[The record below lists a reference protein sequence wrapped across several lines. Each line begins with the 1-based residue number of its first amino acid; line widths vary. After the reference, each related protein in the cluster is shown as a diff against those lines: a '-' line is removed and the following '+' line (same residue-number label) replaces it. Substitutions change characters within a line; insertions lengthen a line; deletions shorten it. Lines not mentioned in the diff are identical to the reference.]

1 MKKLLIM
8 VPVLASAASFQ
19 ILEQNVTYLGQAYAG
34 TAASVENA
42 SAAYY
47 NPAGITENKGW
58 NFSSSNAFLLPSSTY
73 TLTNAQLRTGQA
85 TFGSNFN
92 TVTTEQDAK
101 NQFTP
106 IPQLFV
112 TKDYGDKL
120 AFAFSVNSPFGL
132 KSEYPLD
139 SSVKYWAVR
148 SQLQTINLS
157 TTTAYK
163 VTSNFSVGVGMEYSI
178 GALALSKYS
187 AALSTVLDNKLTGQ
201 AWGWHAG
208 LFYKSAQVDLG
219 FRFNSMLNFDLSG
232 NLYGS
237 SGTTTV
243 TSNVKSPEVYVFS
256 ANYHVTQNDNI
267 LLDVQSTNW
276 ERVKQIELTYTG
288 TLAATLTAAGA
299 NPNVI
304 PQNYKDAARVA
315 LGYQHLWGKTSILRA
330 GIAYDGTPSN
340 DTDRSPAIPDNHR
353 LWFSA
358 GYTHKWDK
366 SSLDFGYS
374 FVNIAEAPI
383 NLTDLSGKIEGTWKT
398 KVHVFGLQWNAEWN

>member
-1 MKKLLIM
+1 M

-19 ILEQNVTYLGQAYAG
+19 VLEQNVTYLGQAYAG

-58 NFSSSNAFLLPSSTY
+58 NFSSSNAFLLPSTSY
-73 TLTNAQLRTGQA
+73 TLTSA
-85 TFGSNFN
+85 TVGGSNISPL
-92 TVTTEQDAK
+92 TTEQDAK
-101 NQFTP
+101 NNFIP
-106 IPQLFV
+106 VPQLFV

-163 VTSNFSVGVGMEYSI
+163 VTSNFSVGVGMEYSM
-178 GALALSKYS
+178 GSLALAKYLVIPDVFS
-187 AALSTVLDNKLTGQ
+187 GVLDNKLTGQ

-232 NLYGS
+232 NLYGF
-237 SGTTTV
+237 SGTTSI

-256 ANYHVTQNDNI
+256 ANYHLTQNDNI

-276 ERVKQIELTYTG
+276 ERVKQIDLTYTG
-288 TLAATLTAAGA
+288 AFATALTTMSKP
-299 NPNVI
+299 NPIVI

-383 NLTDLSGKIEGTWKT
+383 DLTDNLVGNIKGTWKS
-398 KVHVFGLQWNAEWN
+398 KVHIFGLQWNAEWN